1 MDDPE
6 LVSPELH
13 LATLDLTHRPGDV
26 ERHRTG
32 LGVRHQ
38 AAWAEDLAQGADLRH
53 DVRRRDRGVEI
64 RPSLGNLLDH
74 FVSADKVGPRLLR
87 LFRLV
92 RGGEDGD
99 PYLLPGPVWQ
109 DD

>member
-1 MDDPE
+1 VDDAE
-6 LVSPELH
+6 LVGPELH
-13 LATLDLTHRPGDV
+13 LAALDLAHRAGDV
-26 ERHRTG
+26 ERHRAG

-38 AAWAEDLAQGADLRH
+38 AAWPEDLAQRAYLRH

-64 RPSLGNLLDH
+64 RPSLGNLLDQIVATH
-74 FVSADKVGPRLLR
+74 EVGSRLLS

-92 RGGEDGD
+92 GGGEDGD
-99 PYLLPGPVWQ
+99 AHLLPRSVRQ